1 MEYVQVIHPDGSKK
15 KNTLIDSL
23 CFELVVTFSKQV
35 GAPPTVAPTP
45 GSPYVAQAV

>member
-1 MEYVQVIHPDGSKK
+1 MVQK

-45 GSPYVAQAV
+45 GIPYVAQAV